1 MRSALLRSVRV
12 CPCNAGTP
20 ITVLWQIVFSFA
32 TMSKQCSLASFGF
45 LSASNT
51 VPPPATPSS
60 VSTAALCEPAASP
73 STFNFSDLVPPY
85 DIGLVYNCVSQLSD
99 LER

>member
-1 MRSALLRSVRV
+1 MRGALLRSVRV
-12 CPCNAGTP
+12 CVYGGTP

-45 LSASNT
+45 LNASNT
-51 VPPPATPSS
+51 VPPPATPSL